1 MYILKLLIFL
11 QLLFLVISNQN
22 INPSPRT
29 GPQDLLVTH
38 YDCEEN
44 EQKTLHKYAI
54 NQVSQCETEPQ
65 TIETTNVIAT
75 LYSKARATTVT
86 GYKFTAT
93 FSEKKVHCSQV
104 SNGNKNRLDHES
116 FYQSN
121 IERFL
126 HLNPDDCKNELLR
139 LNITQNKNSERK
151 LVNFQVFSDSV
162 HQSQL
167 ERHQGHIKLDEKYPY
182 NGAHGRLTYDLHDKH
197 WIPHIGINNPS
208 NCKADTK
215 NKGYQEIMFFDWKIQ
230 LEKIQLTRDLS
241 DNTMIYQG
249 IRLPCKNYQGYCD
262 PTTRTQATI
271 VWFPEDTCTT
281 FQVARIH
288 VRMIKFHEKYFIQ
301 SIPYEQ
307 VHPSR
312 KQSTNFRNIH
322 NIENKLTRFQI
333 YQETELAC
341 KYRNPLHRTQYSEIL
356 VEYEKGFDMTTG
368 KIKLDP
374 YATGH
379 PPNEGTSY
387 IPVNF
392 EKSNGQPGG
401 HLKPHDTR
409 STRLQELSL
418 MNTTYFGNIHYDIH
432 LDMKLDYTISRI
444 FQEMSLSELETLH
457 QLCELERTQILQSL
471 ALAVLKIP
479 YAGYLLSGNRS
490 NFLYYE
496 GNILWFYTC
505 TKKVSPLYV
514 FEDKRCY
521 KRIPIFYKNKVHF
534 VDTLSRRTYFWDTAV
549 PCGSENSHNVVQLNP
564 DENKYYLLTPY
575 PTLMQS
581 LKKFSP
587 ESIRAI
593 ARNPN
598 IDLQSI
604 GIYSKSD
611 IQHHIRTQQF
621 QELLTQMDTIQRQS
635 IDQNLRKLA
644 ETAGFADIYTQDY
657 SGYFKDIKDYIYLNG
672 EKYRP
677 QDISPINI
685 FSFVTLKNEILDFLG
700 WPYYILEKLTILYAM
715 FNFIG
720 LLFSLL
726 KGIYNTCAIH
736 TQVNRQASVARI
748 LFAGFFGIF
757 STSINKILL
766 DAQIKE
772 YNTKIATRQNTYDEE
787 HNNVDITP
795 TAPQLPPLP
804 NNHPLSLVPR
814 KFRNLA
820 ITHNPNFR
828 LTTSQSPIQ
837 HIMTHQSQDHNT
849 YEQIIEQP
857 HTTAFQ
863 SQNNHFFS
871 PR

>member
-65 TIETTNVIAT
+65 AIETTNVIAT
-75 LYSKARATTVT
+75 LYSKARATTVI

-121 IERFL
+121 IERLL
-126 HLNPDDCKNELLR
+126 HLSPEDCKNELLR
-139 LNITQNKNSERK
+139 LNITKNKNTDRN
-151 LVNFQVFSDSV
+151 LVYFQVFSDSV
-162 HQSQL
+162 HQAEL
-167 ERHQGHIKLDEKYPY
+167 ERYQGHIKLDEKYPY
-182 NGAHGRLTYDLHDKH
+182 NGAHGRLTYDMHDKH
-197 WIPHIGINNPS
+197 WIPHIGINDPS

-249 IRLPCKNYQGYCD
+249 IRLPCKNDQSYCD

-281 FQVARIH
+281 FQVAKIH
-288 VRMIKFHEKYFIQ
+288 ARMIKFHEKYFIQ

-307 VHPSR
+307 VNPLR
-312 KQSTNFRNIH
+312 KISSNFRNIH

-341 KYRNPLHRTQYSEIL
+341 KYRNPLHKTQYSEIL
-356 VEYEKGFDMTTG
+356 VEYENGFDMTTG
-368 KIKLDP
+368 KIKVDP
-374 YATGH
+374 YATSH
-379 PPNEGTSY
+379 PLNEGTSY

-392 EKSNGQPGG
+392 QKNTGQPGG
-401 HLKPHDTR
+401 HLKPQDDQ

-418 MNTTYFGNIHYDIH
+418 MNSTYFGNIHYDIH

-471 ALAVLKIP
+471 ALAVLK
-479 YAGYLLSGNRS
+479 
-490 NFLYYE
+490 
-496 GNILWFYTC
+496 
-505 TKKVSPLYV
+505 
-514 FEDKRCY
+514 
-521 KRIPIFYKNKVHF
+521 
-534 VDTLSRRTYFWDTAV
+534 
-549 PCGSENSHNVVQLNP
+549 
-564 DENKYYLLTPY
+564 
-575 PTLMQS
+575 
-581 LKKFSP
+581 
-587 ESIRAI
+587 
-593 ARNPN
+593 
-598 IDLQSI
+598 
-604 GIYSKSD
+604 
-611 IQHHIRTQQF
+611 
-621 QELLTQMDTIQRQS
+621 
-635 IDQNLRKLA
+635 
-644 ETAGFADIYTQDY
+644 
-657 SGYFKDIKDYIYLNG
+657 
-672 EKYRP
+672 
-677 QDISPINI
+677 
-685 FSFVTLKNEILDFLG
+685 
-700 WPYYILEKLTILYAM
+700 M

-720 LLFSLL
+720 FLFSLL

-748 LFAGFFGIF
+748 LFVGFFGIF

-787 HNNVDITP
+787 HNNADTTP

-804 NNHPLSLVPR
+804 HNHPLSLVPR
-814 KFRNLA
+814 NFRNLA
-820 ITHNPNFR
+820 ITHNNFR
-828 LTTSQSPIQ
+828 PTISQSPIQ
-837 HIMTHQSQDHNT
+837 HIMPHHSQDENT

-863 SQNNHFFS
+863 SQNNNFF
-871 PR
+871 